1 MSTHKLKLGHI
12 GLNVTD
18 LSRSLA
24 FYQQVFGFVAMHES
38 QEDDRRFVFLG
49 DGQTVQV
56 TLWQQSEGGF
66 EARTPGLHHLAFEV
80 ESIEQVKAY
89 EEKLRALNVPL
100 EYDGIVP
107 HGEGL
112 DSGGIYFRDQDG
124 IRLEIYSPTGASA
137 YQAPHSET
145 SSCGF
150 F

>member
-1 MSTHKLKLGHI
+1 MSNKLKLGHI

-38 QEDDRRFVFLG
+38 QEDNRRFVFLG

-66 EARTPGLHHLAFEV
+66 EPRRPGLHHLAIEV
-80 ESIEQVKAY
+80 ENIEQVKAY
-89 EEKLRALNVPL
+89 EEKLRGLNVPL

-112 DSGGIYFRDQDG
+112 DSGGIYFHDPDG
-124 IRLEIYSPTGASA
+124 IRLEICSSTGAGA

>member
-1 MSTHKLKLGHI
+1 MSNTLKLGHI

-18 LSRSLA
+18 LARSLA
-24 FYQQVFGFVAMHES
+24 FYQQVFGFVAIHES
-38 QEDDRRFVFLG
+38 QEDNRRFVFLG

-66 EARTPGLHHLAFEV
+66 EARRPGLHHLAFEV
-80 ESIEQVKAY
+80 ENIEQVKAF
-89 EEKLRALNVPL
+89 EEKLRGLNVPL

-112 DSGGIYFRDQDG
+112 DSGGIYFHDLDG
-124 IRLEIYSPTGASA
+124 IRLEICSPTGAGA
-137 YQAPHSET
+137 YQAPHAGT